1 MGLLDLFSSPSLD
14 TWVARAR
21 QKLAGGLFDEAQ
33 RLVDRGLAQFPG
45 AQALRETH
53 LTIRRAQAR
62 SGLQSLKDQI
72 SRHDD
77 PLAHEQLIGLY
88 QEIDMPA
95 EARRAAQAYA
105 QSHPDRDAPH
115 LLLGETLLQAFFE
128 DLQARDAHSAHDHLL
143 RAARLNPDTLKPR
156 LLLAEL
162 YFCCGA
168 DRALTAVA
176 DALARLA
183 PDDAVVG
190 PVVEACRAVAKPT
203 GKEDLEAAF
212 ARVEVDGVL
221 VREPSAWP
229 LRTRRNRDQR
239 VNDERMIAAARRLVS
254 RGELEELAI
263 VRRTGVLVT
272 HAGAE
277 ASQAP
282 QEPSGTEPTA
292 EERVPERGLPGIAAA
307 VARTVARQVR
317 EFDLGTFKRCTLE
330 GPFGV
335 ILVGEVA
342 GVMAA
347 GRRRAGLE
355 PHRVWERLTLA
366 LEGSSR

>member
-21 QKLAGGLFDEAQ
+21 QKLASGLFDEAQ

-95 EARRAAQAYA
+95 EARRAGQAYA
-105 QSHPDRDAPH
+105 QAHPDRDAPH

-128 DLQARDAHSAHDHLL
+128 DLQARDAHSAHDHLQ
-143 RAARLNPDTLKPR
+143 RAARLNPEALKPR

-168 DRALTAVA
+168 DRALTVMT

-183 PDDAVVG
+183 PADAVVG
-190 PVVEACRAVAKPT
+190 PVIEACRAVAKAA

-212 ARVEVDGVL
+212 ARVEVEGVL
-221 VREPSAWP
+221 MREPSAWP

-239 VNDERMIAAARRLVS
+239 VNDERMIAAAQRLVA
-254 RGELEELAI
+254 RGELEELAV
-263 VRRTGVLVT
+263 VRRSGVLVA
-272 HAGAE
+272 HAGPDA
-277 ASQAP
+277 A
-282 QEPSGTEPTA
+282 TEPGA
-292 EERVPERGLPGIAAA
+292 EERIPERGLPGVAAA

-317 EFDLGTFKRCTLE
+317 EFDLGAFKRCTLE

-335 ILVGEVA
+335 IVVGEVA